1 MINNLQTRKLLEEL
15 GVILSEEEQSQFKL
29 FRAVINDATSAITSE
44 KLKRN
49 DDSRAAVS
57 IGIAMLCGESVK
69 ASGLTSAASTAFGI
83 NRRRIAQSIQRR
95 ASALANRE
103 SAWMY
108 TNRKR
113 RSDAISEENR
123 RLAFEFWA
131 SPGNSRPTGNKNDV
145 KRKRL
150 GPKDYIEHE
159 KQILEKTQSEI
170 FKDFK
175 RKYPAI
181 VIKQTAF
188 ENCKVLPFFVVPAR
202 PQDRNSCCC
211 RQHVE
216 IRMLFRSCMDYRRN
230 IVSNVN
236 ELVDETLCENQGNEF
251 QSECLQRSC
260 RHCVTKRFQLLQE

>member
-1 MINNLQTRKLLEEL
+1 MTLYPKKIEDSLL
-15 GVILSEEEQSQFKL
+15 
-29 FRAVINDATSAITSE
+29 N
-44 KLKRN
+44 
-49 DDSRAAVS
+49 SR
-57 IGIAMLCGESVK
+57 
-69 ASGLTSAASTAFGI
+69 
-83 NRRRIAQSIQRR
+83 Q
-95 ASALANRE
+95 ALA
-103 SAWMY
+103 
-108 TNRKR
+108 
-113 RSDAISEENR
+113 
-123 RLAFEFWA
+123 
-131 SPGNSRPTGNKNDV
+131 GNSRPTGNKNDA

-230 IVSNVN
+230 IVSNEERSQQFKVYDSLN